1 MRAQEMVFLITLTNV
16 LYAALVEDKGG
27 REAIYNFK
35 GQIESYGQRSLMGC
49 SLCDHKESDM
59 TEQEGSTA
67 A

>member
-35 GQIESYGQRSLMGC
+35 GQI
-49 SLCDHKESDM
+49 
-59 TEQEGSTA
+59 
-67 A
+67 